1 MKFDPTYLTLCN
13 ESLAQE
19 ASGELHKYSDQLT
32 ESFLYSVEKRKLL
45 SQLANGKTLYLINW
59 NWSSTLS
66 KRPDT
71 LPENYD
77 TYVFLQYRDPV
88 DWRWFDQFAQTHPDQ
103 KIILLAGL
111 PSSTTPYKNF
121 QLVEHQWA
129 TYWVGRALVSY
140 GKEYKFVWPR
150 QNVVSSLANK
160 PSFFKTLITAYF
172 YKNYSNRRDLVL
184 SWNINKR
191 NEQCPSLGSLED
203 HHNRPELDEICE
215 YYRSTL
221 KQLSIEQE
229 PWVDTIY
236 TNHDWTTTQ
245 AYTNTLINFTN
256 ETHSQGQKHQRIF
269 PGPQMTEKTRKALL
283 AGCAIVP
290 VGMPGVYK
298 YLSRFGL
305 KFDYPWSCEFD
316 VIPGDLDRMEQIFK
330 VIDEIMSYDSD
341 FLHQQVKDSIEH
353 NYYHLRNIQYINRV
367 DEINQQAIVEY
378 LSNQTLQR

>member
-1 MKFDPTYLTLCN
+1 MKFDPKYLTLCN
-13 ESLAQE
+13 EALAQE
-19 ASGELHKYSDQLT
+19 NSGELHKYSDQLT

-45 SQLANGKTLYLINW
+45 SQLADGKTLYLINW
-59 NWSSTLS
+59 VWSSLTS

-77 TYVFLQYRDPV
+77 TYVFLQYREPV

-103 KIILLAGL
+103 KIILLTVL

-129 TYWVGRALVSY
+129 TYYISRSLALH
-140 GKEYKFVWPR
+140 GTEYDLGWPR
-150 QNVVSSLANK
+150 QHVASSLANK

-172 YKNYSNRRDLVL
+172 HKNYINRKDLVL

-191 NEQCPSLGSLED
+191 KEQCPSMASLEY
-203 HHNRPELDEICE
+203 HHNRPALDEICE
-215 YYRSTL
+215 YYRSIL
-221 KQLSIEQE
+221 KYLSIEQE
-229 PWVDTIY
+229 PWVDRHYENNNWTI
-236 TNHDWTTTQ
+236 TR
-245 AYTNTLINFTN
+245 AYTDTLINFTN
-256 ETHSQGQKHQRIF
+256 ETYSQGQEYQRTF
-269 PGPQMTEKTRKALL
+269 PGPLMTEKTRKALL

-290 VGMPGVYK
+290 VGMSGVYK

-305 KFDYPWSCEFD
+305 KFDYPWSCKFD
-316 VIPGDLDRMEQIFK
+316 EISGDLDRMEQVFK

-353 NYYHLRNIQYINRV
+353 NYYHLRNIEYINRV
-367 DEINQQAIVEY
+367 DEINQQAIVDY
-378 LSNQTLQR
+378 LSNQTV